1 MWGRRHAALAAAVL
15 GVVMLVAAPAAP
27 SAGAKHGHRHHHRQ
41 KPKLVVG
48 PDNLVAPLTIPANP
62 HPGPVPYCSARKA
75 TVKCVQTALHRLR
88 DTEAALGC
96 DHRAVFATTY
106 RVLTR
111 AALNAVQA
119 NPHIFTDPTYFY
131 REDALFVDVFIAN
144 TKAAMAGKRVSPAW
158 QTANQE
164 AASGD
169 LTAAQDMLLG
179 INAHVQN
186 DMAFVIAAL
195 GTQPIKGGLSYQ
207 DHEVFNDTLAS
218 AYQDVVSEVQRRY
231 DPSVGLTNPNATT
244 LDDYAGLQLVK
255 QWREDVWTHANQL
268 IAAKTPAERAQ
279 VTNQIEQNAQ
289 NWAVEITTAGA
300 GVPGYR
306 AQRDAYCA
314 AHNPDA

>member
-1 MWGRRHAALAAAVL
+1 VLLAALTVS
-15 GVVMLVAAPAAP
+15 PAL
-27 SAGAKHGHRHHHRQ
+27 AKHHRHRHM
-41 KPKLVVG
+41 PKLVVG
-48 PDNLVAPLTIPANP
+48 PGNLVAPLTMPAHP
-62 HPGPVPYCSARKA
+62 HPGPVPHCRARKA
-75 TVKCVQTALHRLR
+75 TVSCVQTALRRLR
-88 DTEAALGC
+88 GVEAAMGC

-106 RVLTR
+106 RVLTQ
-111 AALNAVQA
+111 AALKAVRA
-119 NPHIFTDPTYFY
+119 NPGIFTDPSYFY

-144 TKAAMAGKRVSPAW
+144 TKAWAAGARVSPAW
-158 QTANQE
+158 ETANQE

-195 GTQPIKGGLSYQ
+195 GTQPIKGGLSYH

-218 AYQDVVSEVQRRY
+218 AYQDVVDAVRRRY
-231 DPSVGLTNPNATT
+231 DPSLSITNSDATT

-279 VTNQIEQNAQ
+279 VTAEIEQNAQ
-289 NWAVEITTAGA
+289 NWATAISTAGLSD
-300 GVPGYR
+300 PGYR
-306 AQRDAYCA
+306 AYRDAYCA
-314 AHNPDA
+314 THNPDA